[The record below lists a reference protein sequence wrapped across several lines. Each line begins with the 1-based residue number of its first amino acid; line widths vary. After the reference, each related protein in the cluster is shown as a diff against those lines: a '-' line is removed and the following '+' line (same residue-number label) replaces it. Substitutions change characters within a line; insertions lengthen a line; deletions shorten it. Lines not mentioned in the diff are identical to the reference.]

1 MPVSVATL
9 ILLKKEEIF
18 MYNDIV
24 LATSMRNVIA
34 RISAIN
40 HLNLDNK
47 ELGLKAGDI
56 VTYKLDELVSML
68 DEWASTKKFNDIH
81 RYHECISTAR
91 RNVKNLLQRKMSR
104 SIITKIL
111 EKPCSGVHF

>member
-1 MPVSVATL
+1 MD
-9 ILLKKEEIF
+9 EIVY
-18 MYNDIV
+18 M
-24 LATSMRNVIA
+24 
-34 RISAIN
+34 
-40 HLNLDNK
+40 LD
-47 ELGLKAGDI
+47 
-56 VTYKLDELVSML
+56 

-81 RYHECISTAR
+81 RYHECISIAR